1 MDAERPRDAGGDR
14 PAPPPPREAGSRP
27 AASSPTGDAL
37 ILEHTE
43 GGVAWLVFDRP
54 DARVNILTQAVMER
68 LDALLG
74 ELEEGARRGDVGA
87 LVVRSGKPGTFIAG
101 ADVDEIAGV
110 TDPEEGRRAAALGQ
124 AVFRRL
130 ERLPIPSIAAIDG
143 VCLGGGTEL
152 ALACTYRIAADR
164 EETQIGLPEVRLGI
178 LPGFGGTVRL
188 PRLVGLRAALDII
201 LTGKSVSAR
210 KAQRI
215 GLVDERVPTPILYE
229 RAAELAHDP
238 EGLRER
244 AERGSKGLGAR
255 LLEDTAPG
263 RRLVLAMA
271 RKQVLKETRGHYPAP
286 LSILD
291 TVRRTLPLDID
302 RALAVEAEAVGRL
315 VATRES
321 KNLIHIFHLME
332 AAKKK
337 APSAEAREVERMG
350 VLGAGVMGGGI
361 AQLAAYRGIAV
372 RLKDIQAEALTTGLS
387 HAHDLFQKSVR
398 RRRMSDAEAADAMA
412 RISPTLD
419 YSGFGALDLVVEAV
433 VERMDVKKAVLREAE
448 ERLPEGAVLAS
459 NTSTLSITEMGRGL
473 ADPARLCGMHFFNP
487 VHRMPLVEVIRGE
500 ASSEGAVA
508 TVFAAARKLGKTPLI
523 VRDGPGFLVNRVLG
537 PYLNEAGW
545 LLSEGASVADVDE
558 ALVDFGMP
566 MGPFRL
572 LDEIGW
578 DVAGHAGAVLHE
590 AFGERMEPAPV
601 MEALGRTGRLGKKAG
616 QGFYGYEKG
625 RESGVDESVYDALGQ
640 AVPQNRRTVSADEI
654 VDRCVLVMVNEAAR
668 ILEDGIVE
676 EPGDVD
682 LGMITGTGF
691 PPFRGGLLRWADE
704 RGTGQVR
711 ERLEAFRAAHG
722 GRFTPAPLLERL
734 ADHGRRF
741 YDEAPRTP

>member
-1 MDAERPRDAGGDR
+1 M
-14 PAPPPPREAGSRP
+14 
-27 AASSPTGDAL
+27 
-37 ILEHTE
+37 ILEHADQ
-43 GGVAWLVFDRP
+43 GVARLVFDRP

-68 LDALLG
+68 LDTLLG
-74 ELEEGARRGDVGA
+74 EIEEGARDGGIRS
-87 LVVRSGKPGTFIAG
+87 LVIRSGKAGTFIAG
-101 ADVDEIAGV
+101 ADVNEIAGV
-110 TDPEEGRRAAALGQ
+110 TDPEEGRRAAARGQ

-130 ERLPIPSIAAIDG
+130 EHLPVPSVAAIDG

-164 EETQIGLPEVRLGI
+164 DETQIGLPEVRLGI

-188 PRLVGLRAALDII
+188 PRLVGLRAALDMI
-201 LTGKSVSAR
+201 LTGKSVNAR
-210 KAQRI
+210 KAQRT
-215 GLVDERVPTPILYE
+215 GLVDERVPAAILYE
-229 RAAELAHDP
+229 RAHELARDP
-238 EGLRER
+238 AAIRER
-244 AERGSKGLGAR
+244 AGRRSKGLGAR

-263 RRLVLAMA
+263 RRVVLAMA

-286 LSILD
+286 LAILE

-315 VATRES
+315 VATPES

-337 APSAEAREVERMG
+337 APSAPPREVERMA

-361 AQLAAYRGIAV
+361 AQLAAYRGITV
-372 RLKDIQAEALTTGLS
+372 RLKDIQSEALTTGLS
-387 HAHDLFQKSVR
+387 HAHELFQKAVR
-398 RRRMSDAEAADAMA
+398 RRRLSEGEASDAMA

-433 VERMDVKKAVLREAE
+433 VERMDVKKTVLREAE
-448 ERLPEGAVLAS
+448 EKLPDGAVLAS
-459 NTSTLSITEMGRGL
+459 NTSTLSITEMGRAL
-473 ADPARLCGMHFFNP
+473 QRPERLCGMHFFNP

-500 ASSEGAVA
+500 DSSDEAVA

-545 LLSEGASVADVDE
+545 LLSEGASVADVDR

-572 LDEIGW
+572 LDEVGW

-590 AFGERMEPAPV
+590 AFGERLEPAPV
-601 MEALGRTGRLGKKAG
+601 MAALGRTGRLGKKAG
-616 QGFYGYEKG
+616 KGFYGYEKG
-625 RESGVDESVYDALGQ
+625 RETGVDESVYADLGE
-640 AVPQNRRTVSADEI
+640 AVPRNRREVSEEEI
-654 VDRCVLVMVNEAAR
+654 VDRCVLAMVNEAAR
-668 ILEDGIVE
+668 ILEDGIVA

-691 PPFRGGLLRWADE
+691 PPFRGGLLRWADT
-704 RGTGQVR
+704 RGAGWVK

-722 GRFTPAPLLERL
+722 ARFAPAPLLKRL
-734 ADHGRRF
+734 AEHDGRF
-741 YDEAPRTP
+741 YDAAPETH